1 MKIRLKEI
9 IAIVLI
15 SLSQTFLGCDYA
27 RMKDQESVRTYEA
40 EPPEM
45 PEGTIPTTGGYEVL
59 KAAKPENLSNPL
71 PSTQEVVEKGRTGYG
86 YFCVMCH
93 GPEADGNGTV
103 GQSFAPLPTDLKS
116 PYVQKERD
124 GVLFYRMSMG
134 YKRHPPLADTVAEE
148 DRWAI
153 ITYIRSLARPSKG

>member
-1 MKIRLKEI
+1 VKARLKEI
-9 IAIVLI
+9 ILIVLI
-15 SLSQTFLGCDYA
+15 SVFQVFWGCDYA

-59 KAAKPENLSNPL
+59 KASKPENLRNPL
-71 PSTQEVVEKGRTGYG
+71 PSTQEVVGKGRTGYG

-103 GQSFAPLPTDLKS
+103 GQSFAPLPADLKS
-116 PYVQKERD
+116 SYVQRQRD

-134 YKRHPPLADTVAEE
+134 YKRHPLLADTIAEE

-153 ITYIRSLARPSKG
+153 VTYIRSLAKPSKR